1 MSFRN
6 LLNCDV
12 KEGKIL
18 FYILNLVFTLYIYSR
33 IKTSALEGL
42 LTLHSDIQFEF
53 KIYEITIFFIANFV
67 VTIFSKRIILNF
79 IKNLFIGSGIVL
91 IGLVFL

>member
-12 KEGKIL
+12 KGRENFI
-18 FYILNLVFTLYIYSR
+18 
-33 IKTSALEGL
+33 
-42 LTLHSDIQFEF
+42 LHSDIQFEF